1 MFYVTTQA
9 REGIETDRNRIR
21 EVGLLVTTQAREGI
35 ETLSGCAGCKSN
47 QVTTQARE
55 GIETCNPVN
64 SVSKYRCNN
73 SSP

>member
-1 MFYVTTQA
+1 MHKKYHKKFKILDILAVTTQA
-9 REGIETDRNRIR
+9 REGIETSAYISLGCR
-21 EVGLLVTTQAREGI
+21 LV
-35 ETLSGCAGCKSN
+35 
-47 QVTTQARE
+47 VTTQARE